1 MSSEKKVVYSA
12 APWRMYEF
20 FAGSGLVGYGLN
32 GMFVPVWANDIN
44 ERKARVYRANFD
56 NSRFHLG
63 DIKSVNGA
71 DLPVAE
77 LSWASFPCQDL
88 SLAGSMGGI
97 HAKRSG
103 LVWEWLRVLDEMP
116 SAPKVIALENVV
128 GLLTS
133 HGGDNYRAL
142 HRALAERGYRAGA
155 IVLNANWFVP
165 QSRPRVFVVAVA
177 GNVTS
182 PSAVEG
188 SEPCWLH
195 SPAAIKLGEELD
207 QWVWWHAPQ
216 PDARTSVLADLL
228 EDAPFDKDD
237 VLQLVPE
244 RHKALLEEKEHVV
257 AAGYRRTRGGRQ
269 VLELRFDG
277 QAGCLRTPEGGS
289 SRQYV
294 VVKNGEDVHAR
305 LLTARETA
313 RLMGAPDSFKL
324 PGSYNDGYFAMGDA
338 VAAPVAEFIGRQ
350 LLVPLVEA
358 SYESE

>member
-1 MSSEKKVVYSA
+1 M
-12 APWRMYEF
+12 
-20 FAGSGLVGYGLN
+20 
-32 GMFVPVWANDIN
+32 
-44 ERKARVYRANFD
+44 
-56 NSRFHLG
+56 
-63 DIKSVNGA
+63 
-71 DLPVAE
+71 
-77 LSWASFPCQDL
+77 
-88 SLAGSMGGI
+88 
-97 HAKRSG
+97 
-103 LVWEWLRVLDEMP
+103 
-116 SAPKVIALENVV
+116 
-128 GLLTS
+128 
-133 HGGDNYRAL
+133 
-142 HRALAERGYRAGA
+142 
-155 IVLNANWFVP
+155 LNANWFVP